1 MDVNYWILNHVFW
14 PPRGTFFLAEKKF
27 LGKPL
32 GSRLSQVPVWNAKFN
47 THQHR
52 LVHCSL
58 FYIVKFSTPQ
68 LTQQR
73 WVRPIT
79 CFILSTRFPL
89 LLCFC
94 LSTVEPA
101 DQEQAGQNRSG
112 AETAQFVLLRK
123 VSLIY
128 PFFPGDIVG
137 SFPCWK
143 RVLQSLNFQISIG
156 LRMFFVKKRLRAHFM
171 KAIIFNSL
179 SFICWDEQGI
189 RVELTNP
196 QLTN

>member
-1 MDVNYWILNHVFW
+1 MNVNYWVLNRVFS
-14 PPRGTFFLAEKKF
+14 PPRGTSFLAEKKF
-27 LGKPL
+27 QGKPL
-32 GSRLSQVPVWNAKFN
+32 GPRLLRVPVWNAKFN

-52 LVHCSL
+52 LVHSSL

-68 LTQQR
+68 LTQQP
-73 WVRPIT
+73 WVRPIS

-94 LSTVEPA
+94 LSTVEP
-101 DQEQAGQNRSG
+101 DQEQAGQNTSG
-112 AETAQFVLLRK
+112 AETAQFVLEKLAHDL
-123 VSLIY
+123 SI
-128 PFFPGDIVG
+128 FPGDIVG
-137 SFPCWK
+137 SFPCWN

-156 LRMFFVKKRLRAHFM
+156 LRMFFEKKRPRAHFM
-171 KAIIFNSL
+171 KTIIFNSL

-189 RVELTNP
+189 RVELTKP